1 MKPHM
6 KRDKM
11 YLIAAGLLFIESLA
25 GVVWG
30 IQRGLSSLF
39 AKEILM
45 ITSFTQIG
53 MVTSVFGITKAL
65 TNLGMGTLSDRV
77 GRKPVIVAGGIVS
90 ALGAQGSP
98 RARHPTGPCLTLPPF
113 FPPRA
118 YKRCMGVLSPYR
130 QPMRAV
136 HFYLQESSFMW

>member
-1 MKPHM
+1 M

-11 YLIAAGLLFIESLA
+11 YLIAAGLLFVESLA

-53 MVTSVFGITKAL
+53 MVTSVFGITKAI
-65 TNLGMGTLSDRV
+65 TNLGMGALSDRV
-77 GRKPVIVAGGIVS
+77 GRKPVIVVGGIVS
-90 ALGAQGSP
+90 ALGGMVIASTNQFAGMHEAVLENRFRDQS
-98 RARHPTGPCLTLPPF
+98 RSIGLRHQCHVLGLNVGRISRVGCP
-113 FPPRA
+113 
-118 YKRCMGVLSPYR
+118 VLS
-130 QPMRAV
+130 AL
-136 HFYLQESSFMW
+136 F